1 MKTIKI
7 EWDAKGT
14 GCWLALDDVDLP
26 DGNAGNVKVD
36 RDAGLHLLTWW
47 MIGKPGD
54 KIKIDVS
61 VAGVP
66 AGKVDTK
73 IPAGDEKIAGV
84 LPVEVK

>member
-7 EWDAKGT
+7 DWDAKGAA
-14 GCWLALDDVDLP
+14 CWLALDDQDLP
-26 DGNAGNVKVD
+26 GGNKGSDTAQ
-36 RDAGLHLLTWW
+36 RDPGTYLLTWW

-61 VAGVP
+61 VAGTN
-66 AGKVDTK
+66 ANKVDTK
-73 IPAGDEKIAGV
+73 IPAGDDKIAGV